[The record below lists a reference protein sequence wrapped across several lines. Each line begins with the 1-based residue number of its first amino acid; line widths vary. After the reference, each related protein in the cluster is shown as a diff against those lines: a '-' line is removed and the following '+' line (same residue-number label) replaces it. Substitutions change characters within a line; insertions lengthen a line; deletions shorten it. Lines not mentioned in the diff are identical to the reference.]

1 MPAGTNY
8 FLIFVIY
15 LFEIHIVIL
24 FTNKISHMKKV
35 LFISLLLLLTGIGAF
50 AQVGINADNSV
61 PEPSAMLDVK
71 SVTKGVLVPRMTAA
85 QRDAISS
92 PATGLLVFCT
102 DNNQYYSNKG
112 TPGTPNWIMV
122 NSQWL
127 SAGSDIYFNAGK
139 VGIGTGT
146 PDQKLSIRG
155 AGPDEGPI
163 MQLGNSDLSHGLYL
177 FPGRQNDPNPF
188 ILWSGT
194 DPLRFATS
202 LNGFTEW
209 MRIAPDGKVGIG
221 TSVPA
226 TILDI
231 ASGGNWDLTTG
242 EGDFRIG
249 NSLYRLK
256 MGMALGGAGAG
267 AAGIMQYGL
276 PGGYNVLAL
285 GAQGYKIL
293 YLNGNTQRVGIGTDA
308 PVAALDVHGTFALA
322 DGTQGAGKVLTSDA
336 GGTATW
342 ANAGIHTIGESYG
355 GGIVFYVYDNGRHG
369 LIAATADQSTGVQ
382 WYNGSQIATGTT
394 GDGINAGVMNTA
406 LIVAAQIAQ
415 NWTTNFAAK
424 ICADYS
430 ATMDGVSYGDWYLPS
445 KYEVNLLY
453 LQKALIGGFSIGYYW
468 SSSENNEFTA
478 WSQAFSNGF
487 QTAFTKYATLYV
499 RAVRAF

>member
-1 MPAGTNY
+1 
-8 FLIFVIY
+8 
-15 LFEIHIVIL
+15 
-24 FTNKISHMKKV
+24 MKKV

-226 TILDI
+226 TIL
-231 ASGGNWDLTTG
+231 
-242 EGDFRIG
+242 
-249 NSLYRLK
+249 
-256 MGMALGGAGAG
+256 
-267 AAGIMQYGL
+267 
-276 PGGYNVLAL
+276 
-285 GAQGYKIL
+285 
-293 YLNGNTQRVGIGTDA
+293 
-308 PVAALDVHGTFALA
+308 
-322 DGTQGAGKVLTSDA
+322 
-336 GGTATW
+336 
-342 ANAGIHTIGESYG
+342 
-355 GGIVFYVYDNGRHG
+355 GIV
-369 LIAATADQSTGVQ
+369 
-382 WYNGSQIATGTT
+382 
-394 GDGINAGVMNTA
+394 
-406 LIVAAQIAQ
+406 
-415 NWTTNFAAK
+415 
-424 ICADYS
+424 
-430 ATMDGVSYGDWYLPS
+430 
-445 KYEVNLLY
+445 
-453 LQKALIGGFSIGYYW
+453 LIGHFVGM
-468 SSSENNEFTA
+468 
-478 WSQAFSNGF
+478 
-487 QTAFTKYATLYV
+487 
-499 RAVRAF
+499 